1 MSAHSME
8 DERSR
13 LENATIS
20 KDEINQLPLIKFKD
34 PIHLIKSNQ
43 SAYRAIERIKQEDFV
58 GFDTETRP
66 SFRKGVLHPP
76 ALAQL
81 ATPTE
86 AWLFQLRS
94 IGILSSLLDLFQD
107 PDTVKIGL
115 ALHDDIKYLQRMK
128 PFNPRGF
135 LDLATIA
142 DKAGIQK
149 KGLRNMTGLILG
161 GRLSKRAQLSNWS
174 KPVLSSKQM
183 TYAATDAWVSLLL
196 FQEFQ
201 KIGLVES

>member
-8 DERSR
+8 DEKSR
-13 LENATIS
+13 LENSTIS
-20 KDEINQLPLIKFKD
+20 KDEINRLPIIKFKG
-34 PIHLIKSNQ
+34 PIHLIKSKQ
-43 SAYRAIERIKQEDFV
+43 SAYRVIERLKQEDFV

-76 ALAQL
+76 ALAQI
-81 ATPTE
+81 ATQTE
-86 AWLFQLRS
+86 AWLFRLRS
-94 IGILSSLLDLFQD
+94 IGILTGLLDLFQD
-107 PDTVKIGL
+107 PDTVKVGL
-115 ALHDDIKYLQRMK
+115 ALHDDIKHLQRLK
-128 PFNPRGF
+128 PFKPRGF

-149 KGLRNMTGLILG
+149 RGLRNMTGLILG
-161 GRLSKRAQLSNWS
+161 GRLSKRAQLSNWA
-174 KPVLSSKQM
+174 KPVLSSQQM

-201 KIGLVES
+201 RIGLVD